1 VAEILGLTV
10 SHFPYL
16 RLKHYCLPNVL
27 IGNLARG
34 WVDKPHL
41 KDPSNWPPQ
50 MREEW
55 SDDRGAAVGKAAQ
68 AHQIEQF
75 RKLRGALDDFRP
87 DFMVFLY
94 RDIAEAFKNFAKPPY
109 WIHAH
114 DQLDVKLFQIHGNR
128 ENYWEEDPDRVDT
141 IYGHPEAAAYLTRK
155 LQDAGLNP
163 LCCPESMAPLGLGH
177 NALAGVVHLDWDRHE
192 FKTPFIPIG
201 VDPFGFFRTRNN
213 EGLSPWNRDLP
224 RPLLPKEAFNL
235 GREIVRAFR
244 PSPWRV
250 ALVGVTAWSHANDSG
265 WEYER
270 LHQDIDADRR
280 RFEQWRN
287 NQFDQWGDNWN
298 FEEMEEHAQWEL
310 LISIILAGA
319 MTELGAKVQ
328 YADMTAHWILNST
341 WVTTIF
347 DAK

>member
-1 VAEILGLTV
+1 
-10 SHFPYL
+10 
-16 RLKHYCLPNVL
+16 VL

-55 SDDRGAAVGKAAQ
+55 GDDRGAAVGKAAQ

-75 RKLRGALDDFRP
+75 RKLRGALDEFRP
-87 DFMVFLY
+87 DFMVFIY

-177 NALAGVVHLDWDRHE
+177 NALAGVVHLDWDRRE

-235 GREIVRAFR
+235 GREIARAFR

-250 ALVGVTAWSHANDSG
+250 ALVGVTAWSHAKR
-265 WEYER
+265 ER
-270 LHQDIDADRR
+270 QRLGVRARPPGPRGGSPPLRAVAEQPVRPVGRQLDLRGDGGARPVGAAHQHHPGRRDDRAGREGAVCRHDRALDPEQHVGDDDLRREVTAKETARWDA
-280 RFEQWRN
+280 WTGK
-287 NQFDQWGDNWN
+287 WP
-298 FEEMEEHAQWEL
+298 
-310 LISIILAGA
+310 
-319 MTELGAKVQ
+319 
-328 YADMTAHWILNST
+328 
-341 WVTTIF
+341 
-347 DAK
+347 